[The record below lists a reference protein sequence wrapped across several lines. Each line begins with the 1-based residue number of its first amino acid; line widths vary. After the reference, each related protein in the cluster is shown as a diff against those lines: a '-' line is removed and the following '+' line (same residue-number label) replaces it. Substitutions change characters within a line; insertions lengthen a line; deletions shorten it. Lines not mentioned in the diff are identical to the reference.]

1 MSSTNRGGERSE
13 ADYYPTPGWC
23 VKRLLEHPTI
33 EIYLLIQSDTYA
45 QQWLEPCI
53 GDGAIVRA
61 VEEFMKGK
69 DDLDDIEWTGCD
81 IRRECE
87 AQSGVAGI
95 YGQPF
100 TKDLLEQAGM
110 LGALGGDEK
119 FDVSISNP
127 PFSVAMDII
136 ENSLAVAHVTIMLL
150 RVNFLG
156 SAERQ
161 PWFLKHKP
169 DVYLLPNRP
178 SFKGGGKTDS
188 IEYAWFV
195 WGLTEG
201 GHFYHLAL
209 TPKEERTGVT
219 P

>member
-23 VKRLLEHPTI
+23 VKRLLEHPTLFRMQ
-33 EIYLLIQSDTYA
+33 EQA
-45 QQWLEPCI
+45 GEWLEPCI

-61 VEEFMKGK
+61 VNSSLRRYNPEYP
-69 DDLDDIEWTGCD
+69 LPRWTGCD
-81 IRRECE
+81 IRPECAAE
-87 AQSGVAGI
+87 VAGLGLM
-95 YGQPF
+95 YFAQRDF
-100 TKDLLEQAGM
+100 TTLPPGL
-110 LGALGGDEK
+110 K

-127 PFSVAMDII
+127 PFSIAMDII
-136 ENSLAVAHVTIMLL
+136 EASMVQANVTIMLL

-178 SFKGGGKTDS
+178 SFIGGKTDS

-195 WGLTEG
+195 WGLTDG

-209 TPKEERTGVT
+209 TPKEERR
-219 P
+219 